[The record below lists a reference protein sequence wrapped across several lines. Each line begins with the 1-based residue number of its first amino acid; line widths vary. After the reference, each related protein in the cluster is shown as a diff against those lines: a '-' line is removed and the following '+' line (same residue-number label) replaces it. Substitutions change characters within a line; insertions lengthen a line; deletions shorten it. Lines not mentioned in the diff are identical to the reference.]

1 MQKLCLFV
9 FIFSYRIRV
18 HNKMKIMHLPSSLK
32 IKILYKNE
40 DIAFLFTLMQQND
53 IDVFHK
59 YMYTC
64 T

>member
-1 MQKLCLFV
+1 MNV
-9 FIFSYRIRV
+9 
-18 HNKMKIMHLPSSLK
+18 MHLPSSLK

-40 DIAFLFTLMQQND
+40 NIAFLFTLMQQNY